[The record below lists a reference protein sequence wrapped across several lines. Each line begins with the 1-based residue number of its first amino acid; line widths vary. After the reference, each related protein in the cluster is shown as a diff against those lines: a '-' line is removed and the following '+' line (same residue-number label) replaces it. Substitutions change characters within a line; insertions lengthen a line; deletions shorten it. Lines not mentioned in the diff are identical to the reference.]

1 MMKYDK
7 EKQQT
12 KRQEHEKM
20 IYMLHDITVSNIV
33 IDTFSVGQ
41 LII

>member
-1 MMKYDK
+1 MTKK
-7 EKQQT
+7 SSKQRGKNK
-12 KRQEHEKM
+12 KRS
-20 IYMLHDITVSNIV
+20 YMLHDITVSNIV